1 MISCSKYNAHT
12 EPLFKSLNLFK
23 VEDIFKIKIL
33 KFYYK
38 YSQKTI
44 PLYFNEMFTKT
55 SDRHNHG
62 TRQQSAQILYIFQ
75 LEPILDGNAKDI
87 CYRK

>member
-12 EPLFKSLNLFK
+12 EPLFKSLNLLK

-38 YSQKTI
+38 YSQKNIISMKCSPKLLINTI
-44 PLYFNEMFTKT
+44 MELDNNRLKFFIN
-55 SDRHNHG
+55 
-62 TRQQSAQILYIFQ
+62 IQ
-75 LEPILDGNAKDI
+75 LEPILDGNA
-87 CYRK
+87 